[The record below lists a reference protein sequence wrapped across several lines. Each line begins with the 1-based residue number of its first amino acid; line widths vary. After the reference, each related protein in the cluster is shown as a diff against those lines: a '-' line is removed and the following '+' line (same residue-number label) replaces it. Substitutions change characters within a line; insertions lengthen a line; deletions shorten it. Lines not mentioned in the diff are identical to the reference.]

1 MTRIAYYPGCSL
13 LGTAREY
20 DESLR
25 AIVRKMGIELVTV
38 PDWNCCGASSAH
50 SLDHDLSIALPA
62 RILSLAETLGVEDM
76 VVPCAACYNRLV
88 MARHDMED
96 AATRARIMETTGMAY
111 KGTVKPL
118 NIIEFLQ
125 KHAESFKDKIT
136 APFDKDVACYYGC
149 LLVRPPK
156 VMQFDRPED
165 PRSMD
170 DIMSL
175 MGATPVEWDF
185 KVECCGAGHS
195 ITRANLVGM
204 LSGKIVGNAV
214 KKHAQAI
221 IVACP
226 LCHSNL
232 DMRRNFINK
241 AAGEKYTIPVLYIT
255 EALGLAMGLG
265 EKELGLHRHIVKVRY
280 PERVKVE
287 APVKPRAAAAAA
299 AAKAPAAESEQ
310 TEEA

>member
-13 LGTAREY
+13 LGTSREY

-25 AIVRKMGIELVTV
+25 AIVKKMGIELVEV

-50 SLDHDLSIALPA
+50 ALDHDLSIALPA
-62 RILSLAETLGVEDM
+62 RILSQAETLGIEDM

-88 MARHDMED
+88 IAHHDLLENQ
-96 AATRARIMETTGMAY
+96 ALRARVAEITGMEY
-111 KGTVKPL
+111 KGTIKIL
-118 NIIEFLQ
+118 NIIEFLE
-125 KHAESFKDKIT
+125 KYAESFKDKIT

-170 DIMSL
+170 EL
-175 MGATPVEWDF
+175 MAMIGAKPLDWDF

-195 ITRANLVGM
+195 ITRAGLVGK
-204 LSGKIVGNAV
+204 LSSKIVGNAV
-214 KKHAQAI
+214 KKGAQAI

-241 AAGEKYTIPVLYIT
+241 AAGEKYNIPVLYIT

-265 EKELGLHRHIVKVRY
+265 EKELGLHRHIVKVRF
-280 PERVKVE
+280 PEKAKVE
-287 APVKPRAAAAAA
+287 PQPKAAAAA
-299 AAKAPAAESEQ
+299 PAAQTEQ